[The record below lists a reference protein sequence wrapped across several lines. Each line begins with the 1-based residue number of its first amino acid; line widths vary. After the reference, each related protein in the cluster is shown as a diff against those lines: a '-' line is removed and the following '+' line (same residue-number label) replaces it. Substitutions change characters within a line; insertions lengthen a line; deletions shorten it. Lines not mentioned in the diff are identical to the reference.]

1 MSRDISPEQDFQ
13 SSISLG
19 DSRFYHPNFRAFDTG
34 ADLRRNHHGV
44 LDNNKSSTQPCPAQ
58 QLIEDF
64 PEMLRQ
70 LHSFEPLC
78 TCEDQRKLA
87 RKAIAALKN
96 RQNENFR
103 NLANRLADD
112 IAGVVD

>member
-1 MSRDISPEQDFQ
+1 
-13 SSISLG
+13 
-19 DSRFYHPNFRAFDTG
+19 
-34 ADLRRNHHGV
+34 
-44 LDNNKSSTQPCPAQ
+44 
-58 QLIEDF
+58 
-64 PEMLRQ
+64 MLRQ

-87 RKAIAALKN
+87 RKALTALKN